1 MKEQTKQNSLK
12 RMEAAL
18 KRMQASYDRMSEIQS
33 ETRTPRFTTRM
44 VATNSGQKRN

>member
-18 KRMQASYDRMSEIQS
+18 KRMQSSYDRMSEIQA
-33 ETRTPRFTTRM
+33 ETRKLI
-44 VATNSGQKRN
+44 VATLGYMAKLK

>member
-33 ETRTPRFTTRM
+33 QTRKLI
-44 VATNSGQKRN
+44 VATLGYMAKLK

>member
-18 KRMQASYDRMSEIQS
+18 KRMQSSYDRMSELQS
-33 ETRTPRFTTRM
+33 QTRKLI
-44 VATNSGQKRN
+44 VATLGYMAKLK